1 MSSETDFGHYYIGCI
16 CDSEPIRF
24 FAITPDAEWKFIT
37 EDERTGPNS
46 KFPTLFITPTI
57 GLAKKQIE
65 KIRKTTEYKNAK
77 LFLVPTEDIEFWDNN
92 MKGWN

>member
-1 MSSETDFGHYYIGCI
+1 MSSETDFGAYYIGCM

-24 FAITPDAEWKFIT
+24 LAVTPDTEWTFIT
-37 EDERTGPNS
+37 EDERVNS
-46 KFPTLFITPTI
+46 RFPTLFITPTI

-65 KIRKTTEYKNAK
+65 KIRKTTEYKNAR
-77 LFLVPTEDIEFWDNN
+77 LFLVPAEDIELWDNN

>member
-1 MSSETDFGHYYIGCI
+1 MISETDFGHYYIGYI

-24 FAITPDAEWKFIT
+24 LATTPDAEWIFIT
-37 EDERTGPNS
+37 EDERIDS

-65 KIRKTTEYKNAK
+65 KLHKTTEYKNAK
-77 LFLVPTEDIEFWDNN
+77 LFLVPEEDIESWDNN
-92 MKGWN
+92 MKEWN